1 MIRIWITQ
9 RGDGEATAA
18 ELEVGQRLQAAAQ
31 KRDREDAE
39 QQGGADQHTRDID
52 SLADGGLSGPRQGTP
67 RTYVQR
73 RSLGLLGCR

>member
-1 MIRIWITQ
+1 MITTWIT
-9 RGDGEATAA
+9 RAATAKPAAA

-31 KRDREDAE
+31 KRDREDAQ

-52 SLADGGLSGPRQGTP
+52 CSPAGLERTPSDAP

-73 RSLGLLGCR
+73 PSLALLGCR